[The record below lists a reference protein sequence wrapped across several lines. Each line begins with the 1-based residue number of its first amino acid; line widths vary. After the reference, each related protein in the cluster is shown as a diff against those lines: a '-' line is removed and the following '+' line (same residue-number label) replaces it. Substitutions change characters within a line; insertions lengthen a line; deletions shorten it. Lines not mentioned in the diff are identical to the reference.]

1 MNSSNFCLF
10 TFANSIFILL
20 YSGIKCKGGGSG
32 KKRESF
38 TEKGR
43 ENQFPDFPCLFLSHA
58 LIQLFRPVAAVG
70 VVRSIAVA
78 ISITASVTVLIRA
91 IAVLIFILVLVLV
104 FVLILLKGDVLASLF
119 STDAAV
125 IQKGFEYLK
134 GFAPE
139 TILTAIMFSMV
150 GYFNGNNQTLWVMFQ
165 GLFQTLLVRLPM
177 SYYMSIQP
185 AASLT
190 KIGLAAPA
198 STLVGIL
205 LNVIFFLYFNKK
217 INERQ

>member
-1 MNSSNFCLF
+1 M
-10 TFANSIFILL
+10 
-20 YSGIKCKGGGSG
+20 
-32 KKRESF
+32 
-38 TEKGR
+38 
-43 ENQFPDFPCLFLSHA
+43 
-58 LIQLFRPVAAVG
+58 
-70 VVRSIAVA
+70 
-78 ISITASVTVLIRA
+78 
-91 IAVLIFILVLVLV
+91 V

-198 STLVGIL
+198 ISKKTVPYAVCKMYCVGDLFCDGVIL
-205 LNVIFFLYFNKK
+205 IIPVLLSFQFPVFPKAS
-217 INERQ
+217 

>member
-70 VVRSIAVA
+70 IVRSIAAA

-104 FVLILLKGDVLASLF
+104 FVLILALLIPIRRIRICGIVLVLRITVISAHLIAS
-119 STDAAV
+119 
-125 IQKGFEYLK
+125 
-134 GFAPE
+134 
-139 TILTAIMFSMV
+139 
-150 GYFNGNNQTLWVMFQ
+150 
-165 GLFQTLLVRLPM
+165 
-177 SYYMSIQP
+177 
-185 AASLT
+185 
-190 KIGLAAPA
+190 
-198 STLVGIL
+198 
-205 LNVIFFLYFNKK
+205 
-217 INERQ
+217 